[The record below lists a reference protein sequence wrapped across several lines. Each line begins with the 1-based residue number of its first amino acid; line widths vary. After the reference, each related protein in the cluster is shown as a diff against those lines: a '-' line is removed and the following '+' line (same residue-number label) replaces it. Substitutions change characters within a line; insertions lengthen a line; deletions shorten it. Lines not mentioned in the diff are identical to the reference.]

1 MTQEKEKKEESENF
15 YANFE
20 NQANSVEAVLF
31 ASGKPMTVDE
41 ISKICKLSGEEVLKA
56 LEFLKKRYES
66 GTSLT
71 LMEYNNA
78 WKLTVR
84 EKFIGNVRKIVPHTE
99 LTKTL
104 LETLAVIAWK
114 APVLQSDI
122 IKIRTNKAYDHI
134 NELAEEGFITKEKH
148 GKTALLKLT
157 KKFYDYFE
165 IDETTDL
172 SKILNKMQ
180 PRRKKPEVEFYGE
193 KEKIVRNKQNSV
205 EKKLA
210 RKEEKENREERK
222 KTEEAEKERV
232 EEKADREEVS
242 IEPKN
247 SHLVEEEREK
257 NKKSEENYYESEE
270 EEEEPEESAEYEE
283 SDENKT
289 EKDFNEYNWDLGS
302 EEENK

>member
-1 MTQEKEKKEESENF
+1 MAQEKEKREESED
-15 YANFE
+15 FE
-20 NQANSVEAVLF
+20 NQVNSVEAVLF
-31 ASGKPMTVDE
+31 ASGKPMTAEE
-41 ISKICKLSGEEVLKA
+41 ISKICKLSNEEVLKA
-56 LEFLKKRYES
+56 LGFLKKRYES

-71 LMEYNNA
+71 LIEYNNA

-84 EKFIGNVRKIVPHTE
+84 EKFIGHVRKIVPHTE

-134 NELAEEGFITKEKH
+134 NELAAQGFITKEKH

-180 PRRKKPEVEFYGE
+180 PSRKKPQVEFYGE
-193 KEKIVRNKQNSV
+193 KERKAENKQRSI
-205 EKKLA
+205 EKKEEYKDENKKENDKIESA
-210 RKEEKENREERK
+210 DASKKKEEKEERGLPKKEQKKFHGLEE
-222 KTEEAEKERV
+222 EQ
-232 EEKADREEVS
+232 EEVN
-242 IEPKN
+242 ELK
-247 SHLVEEEREK
+247 EK
-257 NKKSEENYYESEE
+257 SSE
-270 EEEEPEESAEYEE
+270 
-283 SDENKT
+283 
-289 EKDFNEYNWDLGS
+289 
-302 EEENK
+302 